1 MMNQTKAG
9 KEKKANKE
17 KIREEYLQQ
26 IFGEE
31 LEDDNERDFKE
42 EAFND
47 FFELYYQEGTGDYNR
62 ENVISFFANQKVDVA
77 GKEPKQLIID
87 MYGGDSDAELGADYY
102 DETTTYNNYDE

>member
-17 KIREEYLQQ
+17 KIREEYFQQ

-31 LEDDNERDFKE
+31 FEDDNDRDFKE

-47 FFELYYQEGTGDYNR
+47 FFELYY
-62 ENVISFFANQKVDVA
+62 
-77 GKEPKQLIID
+77 
-87 MYGGDSDAELGADYY
+87 
-102 DETTTYNNYDE
+102 